1 MFQLHWLVKR
11 NFLLFFKDP
20 RKILTTF
27 ISPIITVFCFILFGK
42 YLFSQQ
48 VASLPISDLEKAK
61 FVDASM
67 LTGLLSLSTI
77 TTALSLAVF
86 IVQDAEKKIF
96 NDLAITPIKP
106 SLIRFS
112 YLMVNIL
119 LNVLICIVLYILFII
134 YMAINGTIKLFTLI
148 SAFNVFG
155 IVVLGAILNSAIFT
169 FIFSFVKN
177 VAIYS
182 ALMGMIS
189 SMSGFFIGAFIPL
202 ELFPTS
208 LKHVLSILPGT
219 QITNLIR
226 YYAMSG
232 MPFMSSHHSYYA
244 IALVGKVIEPW
255 IAFVY
260 VSSFAVLS
268 IAFSYIFRFNA
279 KKAR

>member
-1 MFQLHWLVKR
+1 MFQLHWLVRR

-48 VASLPISDLEKAK
+48 VEQLPISNLEKDM

-119 LNVLICIVLYILFII
+119 LNVLICIVLYILFIA
-134 YMAINGTIKLFTLI
+134 YMAINGTIELFTVI

-155 IVVLGAILNSAIFT
+155 VVVLGAILNSAIFT

-189 SMSGFFIGAFIPL
+189 SMSGFFIGAFVPL
-202 ELFPTS
+202 EIFPTG
-208 LKHVLSILPGT
+208 LKYVLSVLPGT

-232 MPFMSSHHSYYA
+232 MSFMSHSPSYYQ
-244 IALVGKVIEPW
+244 IVLVGKTLQPW
-255 IAFVY
+255 VAFVY
-260 VSSFAVLS
+260 VSAFAVVS

-279 KKAR
+279 KKSR

>member
-1 MFQLHWLVKR
+1 MFQLYWLVKR

-20 RKILTTF
+20 RKIFTTF

-42 YLFSQQ
+42 YMFTQQ
-48 VASLPISDLEKAK
+48 VANAPISDLEKSQ

-77 TTALSLAVF
+77 TTALSLSVF

-96 NDLAITPIKP
+96 NDLAISPIKP

-112 YLMVNIL
+112 YLIVNIL
-119 LNVLICIVLYILFII
+119 LNVLICIVLYLLFIL
-134 YMAINGTIKLFTLI
+134 YMVINKTIGLFTVI

-155 IVVLGAILNSAIFT
+155 IVVLGAVLNSAIFT
-169 FIFSFVKN
+169 FVFSFVKS

-182 ALMGMIS
+182 ALIGMIS
-189 SMSGFFIGAFIPL
+189 SMSGFFIGAFVPL
-202 ELFPTS
+202 NVFPTG
-208 LKHVLSILPGT
+208 LRNVLSVLPGT

-226 YYAMSG
+226 YYALSG
-232 MPFMSSHHSYYA
+232 IPSMQNIQSYYA

-255 IAFVY
+255 ISFIY
-260 VSSFAVLS
+260 VSSFAIAS
-268 IAFSYIFRFNA
+268 IAFSYIFKFNA
-279 KKAR
+279 KKSR